1 MDYIGLWNTMF
12 AIAKKKP
19 DIAVCRDLSDL
30 IVNWAK
36 AEPANNTPYKLAS
49 TALNLESHVMRYYA
63 EKNKF
68 QEADQV
74 RDLIYRT
81 LKFSAPKNF
90 DHYMQ
95 CMEFNRAPEERFY
108 LPRRKVLFGH
118 VQALQKAA
126 DREINELFLSQPPR
140 TGKALANDTPV
151 LTRHGWKNHGDLKV
165 GDEVIGMSGE
175 FKKVIAVHPKCM
187 LDVLVEF
194 TNGEKIQCHENHEWK
209 LIDHGNRMK
218 LTLQETKYFEKRKLD
233 SGEPGHRGH
242 RYIFQLPERAYVQ
255 GEEKDLPL
263 DPYVLGVWLG
273 DGTNQEP
280 RICCAQ
286 SDIAVVE
293 RVERS
298 GIVRRWHTVHKDTG
312 VLYFAYDMRPQL
324 QQLGMCFS
332 RRRTDKHIPEEYLT
346 ASVRQRLELLAGL
359 LDTDGTFRESE
370 NRYVFTT
377 CEESLR
383 DTFIEL
389 ISTFGWRPCLVTYP
403 PSVSSSGIEGRHNT
417 YCIGFNPDCEIPC
430 ELPRKQNHSFSK
442 RRAVSVK
449 NITRVEPK
457 EGNCITVEG
466 DGMYLAGKTM
476 LPTHN
481 TSLVTFFYT
490 WEFGRNPE
498 RSNLYVSYSDALTN
512 AFYGG
517 LLEVMEDSHTYNW
530 QEIFPTQQI
539 VNKNAKNETL
549 DVGRVKKYP
558 TMTCRSLFGTLNGST
573 NCDNILVADDLL
585 SGIEEALNPDRLLKT
600 WMTVENNMLSRA
612 KMQACVIWI
621 GTRWSVADP
630 MGRRIDAL
638 QHDPKFRKI
647 IKYKVINIP
656 ALNSKDESNF
666 EYDYNVGFST
676 DYYRAKRASFEA
688 ANDLVSWSAQYM
700 GTPIEREGTL
710 FKPDNMKYFNG
721 VLPEGEPDRVFC
733 AVDPAFG
740 GGDFT
745 AAPIVYQYK
754 DEFYVVDVIYSDQ
767 NKRFTQPLIAKKAQ
781 KHGITAMRIEATK
794 ATQPYVQG
802 VQEEMDKLGY
812 HLTIQTKSA
821 PPNTSKEQRI
831 FDKSADI
838 MSYFLF
844 LDMSHRSN
852 DYNLFMQNVFSFKLT
867 GRNKHDDA
875 PDSLAMTCE
884 MAFERSL
891 FKARAFRRPC

>member
-49 TALNLESHVMRYYA
+49 TTLNLESHVMRYYA

-140 TGKALANDTPV
+140 TGK
-151 LTRHGWKNHGDLKV
+151 
-165 GDEVIGMSGE
+165 
-175 FKKVIAVHPKCM
+175 
-187 LDVLVEF
+187 
-194 TNGEKIQCHENHEWK
+194 
-209 LIDHGNRMK
+209 
-218 LTLQETKYFEKRKLD
+218 
-233 SGEPGHRGH
+233 
-242 RYIFQLPERAYVQ
+242 
-255 GEEKDLPL
+255 
-263 DPYVLGVWLG
+263 
-273 DGTNQEP
+273 
-280 RICCAQ
+280 
-286 SDIAVVE
+286 
-293 RVERS
+293 
-298 GIVRRWHTVHKDTG
+298 
-312 VLYFAYDMRPQL
+312 
-324 QQLGMCFS
+324 
-332 RRRTDKHIPEEYLT
+332 
-346 ASVRQRLELLAGL
+346 
-359 LDTDGTFRESE
+359 
-370 NRYVFTT
+370 
-377 CEESLR
+377 
-383 DTFIEL
+383 
-389 ISTFGWRPCLVTYP
+389 
-403 PSVSSSGIEGRHNT
+403 
-417 YCIGFNPDCEIPC
+417 
-430 ELPRKQNHSFSK
+430 
-442 RRAVSVK
+442 
-449 NITRVEPK
+449 
-457 EGNCITVEG
+457 
-466 DGMYLAGKTM
+466 
-476 LPTHN
+476 